1 MDVAEIREQIPGL
14 RFGVYLNTG
23 GVGQAPASVDQ
34 AVTAGYQLM
43 TDGRLNPIDWY
54 EAMSKAASEIP
65 AKIADFFGADSTE
78 IALTMSTGDGFGMVL
93 GGLRWEPGDE
103 VLITSEE
110 HPVPLQAVQ
119 GLADREGAVIKEVEL
134 DHDKDV
140 ILERV
145 EQAMTPRTR
154 LICFSHGTTDS
165 GTLLPAEEICA
176 LARARGILT
185 LWDGCQAVGQLPVD
199 LHSMGCDFY
208 ATNCYKWLLAPIG
221 TGFLY
226 VRKDAQQVLK
236 PLRRP
241 HDPSASARQY
251 EMGSP
256 ASVLYLGVGAS
267 LDFLTCIGGTS
278 GHRGGGEPQGRGVV
292 GASRRHSRCA
302 GRQLAPPRDPEW
314 HRHIRHR
321 RDGGRRGLHGPQ
333 AALADRPTGHVHDRS
348 DRRADLGG
356 LLHQRRGAGHT
367 GRSGDDAGRRG
378 EALDANRQTRRVLRG
393 DAAYLSLGARR
404 MGKTPTFTQ
413 CSSS

>member
-1 MDVAEIREQIPGL
+1 MDVAEIRDQIPGL

-23 GVGQAPASVDQ
+23 GVGQAPASVSQ
-34 AVTAGYQLM
+34 AITAGYQLM
-43 TDGRLNPIDWY
+43 ADGRLSPIDWY

-65 AKIADFFGADSTE
+65 AKIADFLGADSTE

-145 EQAMTPRTR
+145 ERAITPRTR
-154 LICFSHGTTDS
+154 LICFSHVTTDS

-185 LWDGCQAVGQLPVD
+185 LWDGCQAVGQLPVN
-199 LHSMGCDFY
+199 LHGMGCDFY

-226 VRKDAQQVLK
+226 VRKDAQQTLK

-267 LDFLTCIGGTS
+267 LDFLTCIGG
-278 GHRGGGEPQGRGVV
+278 PQVIAAEANRKAEELWARLDAIPGVQV
-292 GASRRHSRCA
+292 VSSRRPETRSGIVTFAIA
-302 GRQLAPPRDPEW
+302 GMEGDEVSTALRQRW
-314 HRHIRHR
+314 QIVQ
-321 RDGGRRGLHGPQ
+321 RGTYMT
-333 AALADRPTGHVHDRS
+333 DPTGVRISVAFYTSDAELDRLVE
-348 DRRADLGG
+348 AVTTL
-356 LLHQRRGAGHT
+356 A
-367 GRSGDDAGRRG
+367 G
-378 EALDANRQTRRVLRG
+378 EAKQ
-393 DAAYLSLGARR
+393 
-404 MGKTPTFTQ
+404 
-413 CSSS
+413 

>member
-23 GVGQAPASVDQ
+23 GVGQAPASVSQ
-34 AVTAGYQLM
+34 AVSAGYQLM
-43 TDGRLNPIDWY
+43 ADGRLSPIDWY

-93 GGLRWEPGDE
+93 GGLRWAPGDE

-145 EQAMTPRTR
+145 ERAITPRTR
-154 LICFSHGTTDS
+154 LICFSHITTDS

-226 VRKDAQQVLK
+226 VRRDAQQTLK

-267 LDFLTCIGGTS
+267 LDFLTCIGGP
-278 GHRGGGEPQGRGVV
+278 RAIAAE
-292 GASRRHSRCA
+292 ASRKAEKLWARLDAIPGVQVVSSRRPETRSGIVTFAIA
-302 GRQLAPPRDPEW
+302 GMEGDEVSTALRQRW
-314 HRHIRHR
+314 QIVQ
-321 RDGGRRGLHGPQ
+321 RGTYMT
-333 AALADRPTGHVHDRS
+333 DPTGVRISVAFYTS
-348 DRRADLGG
+348 DAELDTLVEAATT
-356 LLHQRRGAGHT
+356 LAG
-367 GRSGDDAGRRG
+367 
-378 EALDANRQTRRVLRG
+378 EVKQ
-393 DAAYLSLGARR
+393 
-404 MGKTPTFTQ
+404 
-413 CSSS
+413 

>member
-23 GVGQAPASVDQ
+23 GVGQAPASVSQ
-34 AVTAGYQLM
+34 AITAGYRQM
-43 TDGRLNPIDWY
+43 TDGRLSPIDWY

-78 IALTMSTGDGFGMVL
+78 IALTMSTGDGFVMVL

-110 HPVPLQAVQ
+110 HPVPLQSVQ

-134 DHDKDV
+134 NHDKDV

-145 EQAMTPRTR
+145 ERAITPRTR
-154 LICFSHGTTDS
+154 LICFSHVTTDS

-176 LARARGILT
+176 LARDRGILT

-199 LHSMGCDFY
+199 LHGMGCDFY

-226 VRKDAQQVLK
+226 VRRDVQQALK

-267 LDFLTCIGGTS
+267 LDFLTLIGGP
-278 GHRGGGEPQGRGVV
+278 RAIAAE
-292 GASRRHSRCA
+292 ASRKAEELWARLDAIPGVQVVSSRRPETRSGIVTFAIA
-302 GRQLAPPRDPEW
+302 GMEGDEVSTALRQRW
-314 HRHIRHR
+314 QIVQ
-321 RDGGRRGLHGPQ
+321 RGTYMT
-333 AALADRPTGHVHDRS
+333 DPTGVRISVAFYTS
-348 DRRADLGG
+348 DAELDTLVEAVTT
-356 LLHQRRGAGHT
+356 LA
-367 GRSGDDAGRRG
+367 G
-378 EALDANRQTRRVLRG
+378 EAKR
-393 DAAYLSLGARR
+393 
-404 MGKTPTFTQ
+404 
-413 CSSS
+413 

>member
-1 MDVAEIREQIPGL
+1 MDVAEIRDQIPGL

-23 GVGQAPASVDQ
+23 GVGQAPASVSQ
-34 AVTAGYQLM
+34 AITAGYRQM
-43 TDGRLNPIDWY
+43 TDGGLSPIDWY

-65 AKIADFFGADSTE
+65 AQIADFFGADSTE
-78 IALTMSTGDGFGMVL
+78 IALTMSTGDGFVMVL

-119 GLADREGAVIKEVEL
+119 GLADREGAVIKKVEL

-145 EQAMTPRTR
+145 ERAITPRTR
-154 LICFSHGTTDS
+154 LICFSHVTTDS

-199 LHSMGCDFY
+199 LHGMGCDFY

-226 VRKDAQQVLK
+226 VRKDAQQALK

-267 LDFLTCIGGTS
+267 LDFLTRIGGPRS
-278 GHRGGGEPQGRGVV
+278 IAAEVSRKAEELWARLDAIPGVQV
-292 GASRRHSRCA
+292 VSSRRPETRSGIVTFAIA
-302 GRQLAPPRDPEW
+302 GMEGDEVSTALRQRW
-314 HRHIRHR
+314 QIVQ
-321 RDGGRRGLHGPQ
+321 RGTYMT
-333 AALADRPTGHVHDRS
+333 DPTGVRISVAFYTS
-348 DRRADLGG
+348 DAELDTLVEAVTT
-356 LLHQRRGAGHT
+356 LA
-367 GRSGDDAGRRG
+367 G
-378 EALDANRQTRRVLRG
+378 EAKR
-393 DAAYLSLGARR
+393 
-404 MGKTPTFTQ
+404 
-413 CSSS
+413 

>member
-1 MDVAEIREQIPGL
+1 MDVAEIRGQIPGL

-23 GVGQAPASVDQ
+23 GVGQAPASVSQ
-34 AVTAGYQLM
+34 AITAGYRQM
-43 TDGRLNPIDWY
+43 TDGGLSPIDWY

-78 IALTMSTGDGFGMVL
+78 IALTMSTGDGFVMVL

-145 EQAMTPRTR
+145 ERAITPRTR
-154 LICFSHGTTDS
+154 LICFSHVTTDS

-199 LHSMGCDFY
+199 LHGMGCDFY

-226 VRKDAQQVLK
+226 VRKDAQQALK

-256 ASVLYLGVGAS
+256 ASVLYSGVGAS
-267 LDFLTCIGGTS
+267 LDFLTRIGGPRAIAAEVSRKAEELWARLDAIPGVQVVSSRRPETRS
-278 GHRGGGEPQGRGVV
+278 GIVTFAIAGMEGGEVSTALRQRWQIVQRGTYMT
-292 GASRRHSRCA
+292 
-302 GRQLAPPRDPEW
+302 D
-314 HRHIRHR
+314 
-321 RDGGRRGLHGPQ
+321 
-333 AALADRPTGHVHDRS
+333 PTGVRISVAFYTS
-348 DRRADLGG
+348 DAELDTLVEAVTT
-356 LLHQRRGAGHT
+356 LA
-367 GRSGDDAGRRG
+367 G
-378 EALDANRQTRRVLRG
+378 EAKR
-393 DAAYLSLGARR
+393 
-404 MGKTPTFTQ
+404 
-413 CSSS
+413 

>member
-23 GVGQAPASVDQ
+23 GVGQAPASVSQ

-43 TDGRLNPIDWY
+43 ADGRLSPIDWY

-78 IALTMSTGDGFGMVL
+78 IALTMSTGDGFVMVL

-145 EQAMTPRTR
+145 ERAITPRTR
-154 LICFSHGTTDS
+154 LICFSHVTTDS

-199 LHSMGCDFY
+199 LHGIGCDFY

-226 VRKDAQQVLK
+226 VRRDAQQALK

-267 LDFLTCIGGTS
+267 LDFLTRIGGP
-278 GHRGGGEPQGRGVV
+278 RAIAVE
-292 GASRRHSRCA
+292 ASRKAEELWARLDAIPGVQVVSSRRPETRSGIVTFAIA
-302 GRQLAPPRDPEW
+302 GMEGDEVSTALRQRW
-314 HRHIRHR
+314 QIVQ
-321 RDGGRRGLHGPQ
+321 RGTYMT
-333 AALADRPTGHVHDRS
+333 DPTGVRISVAFYTS
-348 DRRADLGG
+348 DAELDTLVEAVTT
-356 LLHQRRGAGHT
+356 LA
-367 GRSGDDAGRRG
+367 G
-378 EALDANRQTRRVLRG
+378 EAKR
-393 DAAYLSLGARR
+393 
-404 MGKTPTFTQ
+404 
-413 CSSS
+413 

>member
-1 MDVAEIREQIPGL
+1 MSLRFEIRYRVCGSASISIPAGSA
-14 RFGVYLNTG
+14 R
-23 GVGQAPASVDQ
+23 APASVSQ

-43 TDGRLNPIDWY
+43 ADGRLNPIDWY

-110 HPVPLQAVQ
+110 HPVPLQSVQ

-145 EQAMTPRTR
+145 ELAITPRTR
-154 LICFSHGTTDS
+154 LICFSHVTTDS
-165 GTLLPAEEICA
+165 GTLLPAEEISA

-226 VRKDAQQVLK
+226 VRRDAQQALK

-256 ASVLYLGVGAS
+256 GERALLGS
-267 LDFLTCIGGTS
+267 RCQSRLPDLHRRTS
-278 GHRGGGEPQGRGVV
+278 GHRRGGEPQGRGVV

-302 GRQLAPPRDPEW
+302 GRQLGAAPRPGAASSHSPSQGWRAARSPRPS
-314 HRHIRHR
+314 
-321 RDGGRRGLHGPQ
+321 GS
-333 AALADRPTGHVHDRS
+333 V
-348 DRRADLGG
+348 
-356 LLHQRRGAGHT
+356 
-367 GRSGDDAGRRG
+367 GRSS
-378 EALDANRQTRRVLRG
+378 N
-393 DAAYLSLGARR
+393 GAR
-404 MGKTPTFTQ
+404 T
-413 CSSS
+413 

>member
-1 MDVAEIREQIPGL
+1 MDVAEIRDQIPGL

-23 GVGQAPASVDQ
+23 GVGQAPASVSQ
-34 AVTAGYQLM
+34 AITAGYRQM
-43 TDGRLNPIDWY
+43 TDGGLSPIDWY

-65 AKIADFFGADSTE
+65 AKIADFFEADSTE
-78 IALTMSTGDGFGMVL
+78 IALTMSTGDGFVMVL

-110 HPVPLQAVQ
+110 HPVPLQSVQ
-119 GLADREGAVIKEVEL
+119 GLADREGAVIKKVEL

-145 EQAMTPRTR
+145 ERAITPRTR
-154 LICFSHGTTDS
+154 LICFSHVTTDS

-176 LARARGILT
+176 LARACGILT

-199 LHSMGCDFY
+199 LHGIGCDFY

-226 VRKDAQQVLK
+226 VRKDAQQALK

-256 ASVLYLGVGAS
+256 ASVLYSGVGAS
-267 LDFLTCIGGTS
+267 LDFLTCIGGPRAIAAEVSRKAEELWARLDAIPGVQVVSSRRPETRS
-278 GHRGGGEPQGRGVV
+278 GIVTFAIAGMEGGEVSTALRQRWQIVQRGTYMT
-292 GASRRHSRCA
+292 
-302 GRQLAPPRDPEW
+302 D
-314 HRHIRHR
+314 
-321 RDGGRRGLHGPQ
+321 
-333 AALADRPTGHVHDRS
+333 PTGVRISVAFYTS
-348 DRRADLGG
+348 DAELDTLVEAVTT
-356 LLHQRRGAGHT
+356 LAGKAK
-367 GRSGDDAGRRG
+367 R
-378 EALDANRQTRRVLRG
+378 
-393 DAAYLSLGARR
+393 
-404 MGKTPTFTQ
+404 
-413 CSSS
+413 

>member
-1 MDVAEIREQIPGL
+1 MDVAEIRDQIPGL

-23 GVGQAPASVDQ
+23 GVGQAPASVSQ
-34 AVTAGYQLM
+34 AITAGYELM
-43 TDGRLNPIDWY
+43 ADGRLSPIDWY

-65 AKIADFFGADSTE
+65 AKVADFLGADSTE

-145 EQAMTPRTR
+145 ERAITPRTR
-154 LICFSHGTTDS
+154 LICFSHVTTDS

-176 LARARGILT
+176 LARTRGILT

-199 LHSMGCDFY
+199 LHGMGCDFY

-226 VRKDAQQVLK
+226 VRKDAQQALK

-267 LDFLTCIGGTS
+267 LDFLTCIGGPRAIAAEASRKAEGLWARLDAIPGVQVVSSRRPETRS
-278 GHRGGGEPQGRGVV
+278 GIVTFAIAEMEGGEVSTALRQRWQIVQRGTYMT
-292 GASRRHSRCA
+292 
-302 GRQLAPPRDPEW
+302 D
-314 HRHIRHR
+314 
-321 RDGGRRGLHGPQ
+321 
-333 AALADRPTGHVHDRS
+333 PTGVRISVAFYTS
-348 DRRADLGG
+348 DAELDTLAEAVTT
-356 LLHQRRGAGHT
+356 LA
-367 GRSGDDAGRRG
+367 G
-378 EALDANRQTRRVLRG
+378 EAKR
-393 DAAYLSLGARR
+393 
-404 MGKTPTFTQ
+404 
-413 CSSS
+413 

>member
-1 MDVAEIREQIPGL
+1 MDVAEIRDQIPGL

-23 GVGQAPASVDQ
+23 GVGQAPASVSQ
-34 AVTAGYQLM
+34 AITAGYRQM
-43 TDGRLNPIDWY
+43 TDGGLSPIDWY

-78 IALTMSTGDGFGMVL
+78 IALTMSTGDGFVMVL

-119 GLADREGAVIKEVEL
+119 GLADREGAVIKKVEL

-145 EQAMTPRTR
+145 GRAITPRTR
-154 LICFSHGTTDS
+154 LICFSHVTTDS

-199 LHSMGCDFY
+199 LHGMGCDFY

-226 VRKDAQQVLK
+226 VRKDAQQALK

-256 ASVLYLGVGAS
+256 ASVLYSGVGAS
-267 LDFLTCIGGTS
+267 LDFLTCIGGPRAIAAEVSRKAEELWARLDAIPGVQVVSSRRPETRS
-278 GHRGGGEPQGRGVV
+278 GIVTFAIAGMEGGEVSTALRQRWQIVQRGTYMT
-292 GASRRHSRCA
+292 
-302 GRQLAPPRDPEW
+302 D
-314 HRHIRHR
+314 
-321 RDGGRRGLHGPQ
+321 
-333 AALADRPTGHVHDRS
+333 PTGVRISVAFYTS
-348 DRRADLGG
+348 DAELDTLVEAVTT
-356 LLHQRRGAGHT
+356 LAGKAK
-367 GRSGDDAGRRG
+367 R
-378 EALDANRQTRRVLRG
+378 
-393 DAAYLSLGARR
+393 
-404 MGKTPTFTQ
+404 
-413 CSSS
+413 

>member
-1 MDVAEIREQIPGL
+1 MNVAEIRDQIPGL

-23 GVGQAPASVDQ
+23 GVGQAPASVSQ
-34 AVTAGYQLM
+34 AITAGYQLM
-43 TDGRLNPIDWY
+43 ADGRLSPIDWY

-65 AKIADFFGADSTE
+65 AKIADFLGADSTE

-134 DHDKDV
+134 DHDEDV

-145 EQAMTPRTR
+145 ERAITPRTR
-154 LICFSHGTTDS
+154 LICFSHVTTDS

-199 LHSMGCDFY
+199 LHGMGCDFY

-226 VRKDAQQVLK
+226 VRKDAQQTLK

-267 LDFLTCIGGTS
+267 FDFLTCIGGS
-278 GHRGGGEPQGRGVV
+278 QAIAAEANRKAEELWARLDAIPGVQV
-292 GASRRHSRCA
+292 VSSRRPETRSGIVTFAIA
-302 GRQLAPPRDPEW
+302 GMEGDEVSTALRQRW
-314 HRHIRHR
+314 QIVQ
-321 RDGGRRGLHGPQ
+321 RGTYMT
-333 AALADRPTGHVHDRS
+333 DPTGVRISVAFYTS
-348 DRRADLGG
+348 DAELDTLVEAVTT
-356 LLHQRRGAGHT
+356 LA
-367 GRSGDDAGRRG
+367 G
-378 EALDANRQTRRVLRG
+378 EARR
-393 DAAYLSLGARR
+393 
-404 MGKTPTFTQ
+404 
-413 CSSS
+413 